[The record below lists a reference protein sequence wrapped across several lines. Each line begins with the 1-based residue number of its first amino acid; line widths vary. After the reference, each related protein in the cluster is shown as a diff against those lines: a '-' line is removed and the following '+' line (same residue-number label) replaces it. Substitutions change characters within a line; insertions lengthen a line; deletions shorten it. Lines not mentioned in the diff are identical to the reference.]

1 MHAERLFPPQ
11 TAPDGYNALRAVEG
25 YIQRCGLPQ
34 SLIELVKLRA
44 SQINGCSYCLDRHS
58 KDARQHGETEQRLHV
73 LAGWRESP
81 LYTPTERAAL
91 AWTEALTLVS
101 ETHAPDGDYAAL
113 GEHFSAK
120 EIVDLTILV
129 GMINLWNRL
138 AIGMR
143 YVHDVDRGAAAE

>member
-11 TAPDGYNALRAVEG
+11 TAPDG
-25 YIQRCGLPQ
+25 
-34 SLIELVKLRA
+34 
-44 SQINGCSYCLDRHS
+44 D
-58 KDARQHGETEQRLHV
+58 D
-73 LAGWRESP
+73 
-81 LYTPTERAAL
+81 
-91 AWTEALTLVS
+91 
-101 ETHAPDGDYAAL
+101 AAL
-113 GEHFSAK
+113 GAHFSAK